1 MEADMSSQQRVQQH
15 FQHSIATLRET
26 LTSQTDLICAA
37 SEHLASA
44 LLRGGKVLVCGNGGS
59 AALAQYMSSLLIN
72 RFERERPGLP
82 AVALTSDSLGISSIA
97 AESHYKTVYAH
108 QIRTLGQACDIL
120 LVIASSRNSAN
131 LREAIA
137 AAYDREMPVVLLSS
151 EESASIAEMLQSDG
165 VEIRVPGRTAHR
177 TLEAHLTLIHCLC
190 DLIDIQIFG
199 DEL

>member
-1 MEADMSSQQRVQQH
+1 MSPQQRVQQH

-26 LTSQTDLICAA
+26 FTSQNDVICAA
-37 SEHLASA
+37 AERLAGA
-44 LLRGGKVLVCGNGGS
+44 LLQGGKVLVCGNGGS
-59 AALAQYMSSLLIN
+59 AALAQYMSSLLMN
-72 RFERERPGLP
+72 RYERERPGLP
-82 AVALTSDSLGISSIA
+82 AVALTADTVDMSSIA
-97 AESHYKTVYAH
+97 AELQYKSVYAQ
-108 QIRTLGQACDIL
+108 QIRALGQASDVL

-137 AAYDREMPVVLLSS
+137 AAYDREMPVILLSS
-151 EESASIAEMLQSDG
+151 EESANISEMLQSDG
-165 VEIRVPGRTAHR
+165 VDIRVPGRAAHR